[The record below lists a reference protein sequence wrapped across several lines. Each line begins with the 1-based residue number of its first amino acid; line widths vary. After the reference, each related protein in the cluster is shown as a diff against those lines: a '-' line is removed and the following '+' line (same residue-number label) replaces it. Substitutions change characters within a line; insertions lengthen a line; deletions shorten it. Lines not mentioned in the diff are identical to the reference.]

1 MLLPAISRSSATQK
15 IGVSHRLHPF
25 PDIPLQGVI
34 WRFNSQKQLLHTL
47 SLPLIPTSRLLRQ
60 NSTLSRYPSPV
71 LSLSMILSFW
81 AAKRTKK
88 LPVVHRLHLFF
99 IAEIKTVSPRQILNN
114 YSYFIFSQ
122 FLINSLQKLYT
133 IPSKN
138 TKKLPWILQ
147 NRFPQQLILQKYI
160 II

>member
-1 MLLPAISRSSATQK
+1 MLSPAISRSSATQK
-15 IGVSHRLHPF
+15 IGVSYRLHPF
-25 PDIPLQGVI
+25 PGIPLQGVI

-47 SLPLIPTSRLLRQ
+47 SL
-60 NSTLSRYPSPV
+60 YPSPV